1 MSSALDSV
9 LSLAPLTAEHL
20 SAVAEIE
27 QASAF
32 VPWPP
37 SLFEQCLKDAYLNH
51 VLLHQQQVQG
61 FSLCS
66 FGAGEAHLQNI
77 VVHQDQQGQG
87 WGRWLLAKTVSAL
100 ATVDVQR
107 LFLEVRASNQAAMH
121 LYQSYGFEN
130 VGLRR
135 DYYQAPIGREDAYV
149 YVLELPKSS

>member
-1 MSSALDSV
+1 MTAALDSV

-20 SAVAEIE
+20 PVVSEIE

-37 SLFEQCLKDAYLNH
+37 ALFEQCLRDNYLNH

-77 VVHQDQQGQG
+77 VVHHQQQGQG
-87 WGRWLLAKTVSAL
+87 WGRWLLDKTIDAL
-100 ATVDVQR
+100 GEVDAQR
-107 LFLEVRASNQAAMH
+107 LFLEVRASNRAAIH

-130 VGLRR
+130 VGLRK
-135 DYYQAPIGREDAYV
+135 DYYQAPVGREDAYV
-149 YVLELPKSS
+149 YVLELPKPS